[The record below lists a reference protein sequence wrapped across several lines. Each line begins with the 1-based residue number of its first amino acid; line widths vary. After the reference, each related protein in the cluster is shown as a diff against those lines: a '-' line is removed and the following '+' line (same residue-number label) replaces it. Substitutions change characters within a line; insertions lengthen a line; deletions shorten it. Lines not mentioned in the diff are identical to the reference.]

1 MDIVETVLAEAEGYD
16 LIIVGASEEP
26 VFRNLLLGDI
36 SEQIAE
42 RASVTVIIVKR
53 RRAGFTL
60 SCARRCWVQRGGRG
74 SKKEEAVISSV

>member
-1 MDIVETVLAEAEGYD
+1 VDIVETVLAEAEGYD

-42 RASVTVIIVKR
+42 RTSETAIIVKR
-53 RRAGFTL
+53 RSSRIHSFLRHTVLGPT
-60 SCARRCWVQRGGRG
+60 GGEGEQKRG
-74 SKKEEAVISSV
+74 SGY

>member
-53 RRAGFTL
+53 RSGRIHSFLRQTVLGPT
-60 SCARRCWVQRGGRG
+60 GGI
-74 SKKEEAVISSV
+74 K